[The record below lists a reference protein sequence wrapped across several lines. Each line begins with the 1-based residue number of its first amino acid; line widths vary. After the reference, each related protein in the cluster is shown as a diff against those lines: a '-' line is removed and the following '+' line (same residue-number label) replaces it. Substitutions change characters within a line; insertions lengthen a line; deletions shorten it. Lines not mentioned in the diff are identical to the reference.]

1 MALAALLI
9 AVITLPLSSP
19 ARGEL
24 TIIEHPV
31 EASRPLRLLVIGDW
45 GRKGRYNQSG
55 VAKQMGKVAEDVS
68 IDMVVSTG
76 DNFLDD
82 GLASVDDKAF
92 HESFVDVYTA
102 KSLQKPWYLV
112 LGNHDYRGDVLAQL
126 DPALRNI
133 DSRFICMRSFV
144 VEAGN
149 VDFFF
154 VDTSPFQLKY
164 WTDPGEDHYDW
175 REVAPREAYIENL
188 LKDLDT
194 AMKRSR
200 ATWKVAVGH
209 HTMRS
214 VSSHGDTQE
223 LLQLLLPVLKDN
235 SIDLYINGH
244 DHCLE
249 HISSRDSPI
258 QYFTSGGGS
267 KAWRGVF
274 RPNDD
279 KLEFFYDGQ
288 GFMSLEVDGDLARAV
303 FYDIDGQ
310 ALHSWSLSKSRR
322 LQVDQ
327 PPICSCSSKIRS
339 CSSNLDAKSIYAV
352 SSS

>member
-1 MALAALLI
+1 MALALL
-9 AVITLPLSSP
+9 VTVLTLSWSAP
-19 ARGEL
+19 AAWGEL
-24 TIIEHPV
+24 PVVEHAV
-31 EASRPLRLLVIGDW
+31 EAGRSLRVLVVGDW
-45 GRKGRYNQSG
+45 GRKGAYNQSR
-55 VAKQMGKVAEDVS
+55 VAQQMGKVAEEMN
-68 IDMVVSTG
+68 IHFVVSTG
-76 DNFLDD
+76 DNFLDN

-133 DSRFICMRSFV
+133 DSRFLCMRSFLV
-144 VEAGN
+144 HAGIT
-149 VDFFF
+149 DFFF
-154 VDTSPFQLKY
+154 VDTTPFQLKY

-175 REVAPREAYIENL
+175 RGVAPREAYITNL
-188 LKDLDT
+188 LKDLDA

-200 ATWKVAVGH
+200 ARWKVAVGH

-214 VSSHGDTQE
+214 VSAHGDTQE
-223 LLQLLLPVLKDN
+223 LLQLLLPVFKEN
-235 SIDLYINGH
+235 SVDLYINGH

-249 HISSRDSPI
+249 HISSRNSPI

-274 RPNDD
+274 RQNDD

-288 GFMSLEVDGDLARAV
+288 GFLSLEMDADQSHAV
-303 FYDIDGQ
+303 FYDVDGH
-310 ALHSWSLSKSRR
+310 ALHNWSLRKSTV
-322 LQVDQ
+322 LQQVQ
-327 PPICSCSSKIRS
+327 PSA
-339 CSSNLDAKSIYAV
+339 LV
-352 SSS
+352 SQE

>member
-102 KSLQKPWYLV
+102 KSLQKPWYL
-112 LGNHDYRGDVLAQL
+112 
-126 DPALRNI
+126 
-133 DSRFICMRSFV
+133 
-144 VEAGN
+144 GN